1 MSSDVP
7 QDPCREWLGI
17 DAADLGDHRRVLG
30 VAPEERDPLVVLRA
44 AEQRLARLRSARAGS
59 LEFVR
64 TGFMKRV
71 EAARESVLAEI
82 AAAAPTAP
90 AFRPPPAPST
100 LSPPPAVRHAISAVP
115 AIPPAIPAAPPP
127 VPRAAV
133 PVPPVPP
140 PPGAVAESTP
150 VAPIVIRRTVYRKQ
164 TPVAGV
170 AAALVGL
177 SAVAGGLGYY
187 ALVVKPEQAARVAH
201 AAREHAAAEADH
213 DDDEKAV
220 GHERSPAAADAAVD
234 GDRPPP
240 RARPRR
246 PRSPS
251 SDAAQVTASPAT
263 MAAREEDVPTA
274 KPDQRSTNPP
284 KGKAAAAKDAAK
296 PKPAPGMSD
305 EAAAEEAGRLDGTL
319 GEVLAALRAGEDSTA
334 SRLLETAAAAVRG
347 APARDRLAGWQRLA
361 ESHGRFLEGRAAA
374 LDAVEPGARYE
385 VGGRSVV
392 IEKLDDT
399 QCVYRASGPARTV
412 AREKI
417 PAGIVLAIVAGWFGD
432 DTAGDLAI
440 AAFQLAREEP
450 EVRLAREHLE
460 KARDAGADVDAL
472 LPLCED
478 PLFAGKPAVAAGR

>member
-7 QDPCREWLGI
+7 QDPCSQWLGI

-44 AEQRLARLRSARAGS
+44 AESRLARLRSVKAGS

-64 TGFMKRV
+64 AGFVKRV

-90 AFRPPPAPST
+90 AFRAPPAPST
-100 LSPPPAVRHAISAVP
+100 LAQQPVARPPV
-115 AIPPAIPAAPPP
+115 PAAPPP
-127 VPRAAV
+127 VPRPAV
-133 PVPPVPP
+133 PVPTVPPVPP
-140 PPGAVAESTP
+140 AESTG
-150 VAPIVIRRTVYRKQ
+150 AESIVIRNRTVYRKR

-187 ALVVKPEQAARVAH
+187 ALAVKPQQAALAERKH
-201 AAREHAAAEADH
+201 REGDIDRDGAET
-213 DDDEKAV
+213 
-220 GHERSPAAADAAVD
+220 PAADERASAPTGADD

-251 SDAAQVTASPAT
+251 AEPPQQTAATAAVASREADTAMPKPDPRPKDPPKAKPAT
-263 MAAREEDVPTA
+263 AKDSA
-274 KPDQRSTNPP
+274 KPR
-284 KGKAAAAKDAAK
+284 
-296 PKPAPGMSD
+296 PAPGMSEED
-305 EAAAEEAGRLDGTL
+305 AAEEAGRLDGTL
-319 GEVLAALRAGEDSTA
+319 GEVLAALRDGEDA
-334 SRLLETAAAAVRG
+334 SAARLLETAAAAARG

-361 ESHGRFLEGRAAA
+361 ESHRRFLEGRAAA
-374 LDAVEPGARYE
+374 LDAVEAGARYE

-399 QCVYRASGPARTV
+399 QCVYRVSGPAKTV

-440 AAFQLAREEP
+440 AAFQLARAEP
-450 EVRLAREHLE
+450 EVRLARERLE
-460 KARDAGADVDAL
+460 KARDAGADVELL
-472 LPLCED
+472 LPLCDD
-478 PLFAGKPAVAAGR
+478 PLFAGETVAAEGR